1 MGENTE
7 TIQAA
12 FDAIGEILHKNGI
25 ENAVVIIDP
34 PGGSEADSRLFLRGS
49 FYEGAKLVAAA
60 SRMIKRRMN
69 EDLQGL

>member
-1 MGENTE
+1 MSENAE
-7 TIQAA
+7 TIQSV
-12 FDAIGEILHKNGI
+12 FDTIGEILHKNGI
-25 ENAVVIIDP
+25 KNAVVIMDP
-34 PGGSEADSRLFLRGS
+34 PGGSETDSRLFLRGD